1 MSSVSMQ
8 ASQKSSSNS
17 KIVDIEELKRKWD
30 NKIMGLQKNIRDVAE
45 LKEGVS
51 KTLEEMKMKDQRMS
65 WKSNEDKENNSMF
78 SSNIKSVTDFN
89 SGQKIVSE
97 KVSMHRGSNQQLYG
111 SGRISNGSRNNGD
124 TQEKR

>member
-1 MSSVSMQ
+1 MQ

-65 WKSNEDKENNSMF
+65 WRSNEDKENNSMF
-78 SSNIKSVTDFN
+78 TSNIKSVTDFN

-97 KVSMHRGSNQQLYG
+97 KVSVNRGSNQQLYG
-111 SGRISNGSRNNGD
+111 SGRVSNGSRNNGNS
-124 TQEKR
+124 QEKR

>member
-1 MSSVSMQ
+1 MQ

-65 WKSNEDKENNSMF
+65 WKNNEDKENNSMF

-97 KVSMHRGSNQQLYG
+97 KVSVNRGSNQQLYG
-111 SGRISNGSRNNGD
+111 SGRVSNGSRNNGNS
-124 TQEKR
+124 QEKR